1 LKPEELLDDYIT
13 DGKSDVNME
22 EDFENLIFNK
32 ERYRKYHCYRN
43 IDYLFTDII
52 SYKPIAV
59 MYYKPEKEL
68 YAMIRISNKRHLVNV
83 VTKKEKIIMK
93 TYCFDVELSST
104 TPILIE
110 ELLVN
115 CDSYFSAMLLPLN
128 YIVRENN
135 EKVCTKFFLCNEY
148 CMEYNDAKDFV
159 YPSFLFGNDN
169 VLF

>member
-1 LKPEELLDDYIT
+1 MALEEVLDDYIT
-13 DGKSDVNME
+13 DGKSNVNME
-22 EDFENLIFNK
+22 EDPKNFIFNK

-43 IDYLFTDII
+43 IDDLFTDII
-52 SYKPIAV
+52 SYKPISV

-83 VTKKEKIIMK
+83 LTKKEKIIMK
-93 TYCFDVELSST
+93 TFCFDVELSST

-110 ELLVN
+110 ELSVK

-128 YIVRENN
+128 YIERENN
-135 EKVCTKFFLCNEY
+135 EKVFTKFFLCNEY
-148 CMEYNDAKDFV
+148 RMEYNGAKDFV

-169 VLF
+169 ILF